1 MTLRFPFALLA
12 AGALALAACTGAA
25 PSTPSPLP
33 PVSTPAPATPAPS
46 TPEPATPAPVSPGT
60 ATAEPGATGTPG
72 ALPTIPAEDPELAAM
87 LPDTVGGL
95 PLIKVSL
102 RGEQFMPTAGED
114 FATFVEELGV
124 DPAGITAATAT
135 GTTADQSQSIVTFAL
150 RLPGTTADQ
159 LLAAYSQAV
168 AENQPEVTITAA
180 ELGGKNVFRMSGG
193 GMVQPT
199 YFHAVDEVFFVV
211 VGSDETLAEE
221 AIAQLP

>member
-1 MTLRFPFALLA
+1 MTLRLPFALLA
-12 AGALALAACTGAA
+12 AGAFALAACTGAA
-25 PSTPSPLP
+25 PATPSAEP
-33 PVSTPAPATPAPS
+33 PVSTPAPATL
-46 TPEPATPAPVSPGT
+46 EPATPAPVSPGP
-60 ATAEPGATGTPG
+60 ATPEPGATGTPG

-87 LPDTVGGL
+87 LPDTVAGL
-95 PLIKVSL
+95 PLVKVSL

-114 FATFVEELGV
+114 FASFVDQLAV

-168 AENQPEVTITAA
+168 AENQPDVTITTV
-180 ELGGKNVFRMSGG
+180 ELGGKNVFQMSGG

-211 VGSDETLAEE
+211 VGSDESLAEE